1 MHGGAVFV
9 HGGVVFVHGGAVFV
23 DGGVVFVHGGTGRL
37 LSVSPLYTLSVNI
50 TSWRKLVQK

>member
-1 MHGGAVFV
+1 M